1 MRSVVWSEKALV
13 DFINKISDIA
23 KESPENATLIADHVE
38 QAVVELRDVP
48 TGRFGLVR
56 GARPQAACLVR
67 NGPASD
73 RESKEP
79 TPSAFQADPLHFIA
93 FPP

>member
-56 GARPQAACLVR
+56 GAHKIQVPQTSFVI
-67 NGPASD
+67 
-73 RESKEP
+73 
-79 TPSAFQADPLHFIA
+79 AFQVDADGNLAVVRIIKA
-93 FPP
+93 AQGWLK